1 MTMKQGG
8 DKVQPKDDGIEG
20 LTRFAMEMIRRTGE
34 QALSYYGKGKAYL
47 KFDEGLVTEAEL
59 HLRELFQDQLYAQ
72 FPDHQV
78 YSSNEGYDGYTHEG
92 RRYVWI
98 YDALDGVA
106 NFQAGIPV
114 WGTSVALIEN
124 FWPLFGVFYMP
135 ATKDIFHGR
144 AGQKAFRGEEE
155 MRISQQESIN
165 DESVLLTYSR
175 FHQDYYCTFPGKVR
189 TFGCTAA
196 HVCYVAMGRAEAAI
210 IANESY
216 KDLAAASV
224 IIEAAGGSILKMDG
238 TPLFLSDYCDG
249 RRIDEHLLVTV
260 PEKYAEVASFLERVY

>member
-1 MTMKQGG
+1 M
-8 DKVQPKDDGIEG
+8 QPKDDGIEG
-20 LTRFAMEMIRRTGE
+20 LASFAMDVIRSAGE
-34 QALSYYGKGKAYL
+34 QALAYYGKGKAYL

-59 HLRELFQDQLYAQ
+59 HLRELFQEQLYAR

-78 YSSNEGYDGYTHEG
+78 YSSTEGYDGYTHEG

-106 NFQAGIPV
+106 NFQAGVPL

-124 FWPLFGVFYMP
+124 YWPLFGVFYMP
-135 ATKDIFHGR
+135 ATKDIFHSR
-144 AGQKAFRGEEE
+144 AGRRAFRGREEI
-155 MRISQQESIN
+155 RISQQESIN

-175 FHQDYYCTFPGKVR
+175 FHHDYHCSFPGKVR

-196 HVCYVAMGRAEAAI
+196 HICYVAMGRAEAAI

-216 KDLAAASV
+216 KNLAAASV
-224 IIEAAGGSILKMDG
+224 IVESAGGRILKMDG
-238 TPLFLSDYCDG
+238 TPFFLSDYFDG
-249 RRIDEHLLVTV
+249 RKIGEHLLVTAA
-260 PEKYAEVASFLERVY
+260 EKYAEVISFLEKAY

>member
-1 MTMKQGG
+1 MHPQ
-8 DKVQPKDDGIEG
+8 DDGIES
-20 LTRFAMEMIRRTGE
+20 LTRFATEVIQRTGE
-34 QALSYYGKGKAYL
+34 QALSFYGKGKAHL

-59 HLRELFQDQLYAQ
+59 HLREQFQDQLYSR
-72 FPDHQV
+72 FPDHQL
-78 YSSNEGYDGYTHEG
+78 YGSNEGYEGYTHEG

-106 NFQAGIPV
+106 NFQSGIPI

-135 ATKDIFHGR
+135 ATKDTFHAR
-144 AGQKAFRGEEE
+144 AGQKAFRGKEEI
-155 MRISQQESIN
+155 RISQQESIN

-175 FHQDYYCTFPGKVR
+175 FHQDYACAFPGKIR

-210 IANESY
+210 VANEAY

-224 IIEAAGGSILKMDG
+224 IIEAAGGKILRMDG
-238 TPLFLSDYCDG
+238 TPLSLSDYFDG
-249 RRIDEHLLVTV
+249 RRIDDHLLVTA
-260 PEKYAEVASFLERVY
+260 PKKYAEVASFLERAY

>member
-1 MTMKQGG
+1 MTKGEAQRRRWTFYEAVKQGG
-8 DKVQPKDDGIEG
+8 DKVQLKDDGIEG
-20 LTRFAMEMIRRTGE
+20 LTRFAMEVIQSTGE
-34 QALSYYGKGKAYL
+34 QALSYYGKGKANL

-59 HLRELFQDQLYAQ
+59 HLRELFQGQLYAQ

-92 RRYVWI
+92 KRYLWI

-144 AGQKAFRGEEE
+144 AGQKAFRREI
-155 MRISQQESIN
+155 ISQEALTMRR
-165 DESVLLTYSR
+165 LLTP
-175 FHQDYYCTFPGKVR
+175 FHQTMIAPSGRVR

-196 HVCYVAMGRAEAAI
+196 RVCYVAMGSKRP
-210 IANESY
+210 SLQTSLT
-216 KDLAAASV
+216 KTLPP
-224 IIEAAGGSILKMDG
+224 
-238 TPLFLSDYCDG
+238 PLLSL
-249 RRIDEHLLVTV
+249 EL
-260 PEKYAEVASFLERVY
+260 PEGAFSRWTERLSS